1 MSYEQKQANLRVMK
15 KVVVAFIVALL
26 TTSASFAGENPKLI
40 KEIQRKIKVD
50 LSNINLERSKE
61 HYVTIR
67 FRVVNKEVE
76 ILSLRG
82 SKKEL
87 TDMMLKELEEMF
99 IISSSDPEKVYQFK
113 FNFSQE

>member
-1 MSYEQKQANLRVMK
+1 MK
-15 KVVVAFIVALL
+15 KLVVAFIVTLL
-26 TTSASFAGENPKLI
+26 ATSASFAGENPKLI

-50 LSNINLERSKE
+50 LSNINLEKSKE

-76 ILSLRG
+76 VLSLRG
-82 SKKEL
+82 SKREL

-99 IISSSDPEKVYQFK
+99 ISSDADPKKVHQFK